1 MTTPANQPLDALALD
16 RTLLSAERTFS
27 AWIRTGLA
35 GVGGGLAV
43 SRALVFQSSLHQ
55 VIATV
60 VAGLLVFWGA
70 SLFVYAMIRYRR
82 NCERLAHE
90 CGAKQSPRASMAMT
104 VVLLIVAALVF
115 GLCVS
120 GAGTGYGKGNAAN
133 SITSPALPLSHATP

>member
-43 SRALVFQSSLHQ
+43 SRALVFQSSVHQ

-60 VAGLLVFWGA
+60 VAALLVIWGA

-82 NCERLAHE
+82 TCVRLAHE
-90 CGAKQSPRASMAMT
+90 CGAKQSQRALMMMT
-104 VVLLIVAALVF
+104 AILLIVAALVF
-115 GLCVS
+115 GLCVR
-120 GAGTGYGKGNAAN
+120 GTGIESGEGNAAN
-133 SITSPALPLSHATP
+133 PLNATTIPLSHAST